1 MIQEMCMHCGQIEKY
16 GCHCRVATWVNGK
29 TMPPACK
36 ICPRVKVRVYERI
49 RKKSDKTDISWYF
62 KTDKDGTV
70 YVLEELTEP
79 GRGK

>member
-1 MIQEMCMHCGQIEKY
+1 MIQEMCMHCGEIEKY
-16 GCHCRVATWVNGK
+16 GCHCRVATKVNGK
-29 TMPPACK
+29 TMPPACE

-49 RKKSDKTDISWYF
+49 RKESDKTDISWYF

-70 YVLEELTEP
+70 YVLEERTEP